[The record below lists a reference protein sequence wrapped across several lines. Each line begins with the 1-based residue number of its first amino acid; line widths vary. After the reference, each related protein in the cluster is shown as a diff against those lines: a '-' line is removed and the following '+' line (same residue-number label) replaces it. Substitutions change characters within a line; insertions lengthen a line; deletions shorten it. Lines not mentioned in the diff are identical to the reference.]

1 MRFKRM
7 RSEVYMT
14 PFEKYGKL
22 HVAGK
27 NLTDASGNTV
37 VLKGIST
44 HNLNEYPQYV
54 NKEAFKQF
62 RDEYGVSIM
71 RLAMYSAFADNH
83 EGYSDSNDEHRAE
96 LEELILKGASICRE
110 LGIYCMIDW
119 HILFDYDPNMHTDMA
134 IGFFKN
140 TIHTPSVLCVVGEIS
155 ATQQRKYA
163 IYPLRSD
170 IHVSPLVEKPNTPRS
185 QYLRDR

>member
-1 MRFKRM
+1 MSF
-7 RSEVYMT
+7 
-14 PFEKYGKL
+14 
-22 HVAGK
+22 
-27 NLTDASGNTV
+27 NLS
-37 VLKGIST
+37 
-44 HNLNEYPQYV
+44 
-54 NKEAFKQF
+54 
-62 RDEYGVSIM
+62 
-71 RLAMYSAFADNH
+71 
-83 EGYSDSNDEHRAE
+83 SDS
-96 LEELILKGASICRE
+96 
-110 LGIYCMIDW
+110 
-119 HILFDYDPNMHTDMA
+119 LFSETSRTLLS